1 MEKNHMKAVVY
12 TEYGDPEVLRLADI
26 EKPTPK
32 ENEVLVK
39 VYATSVT
46 TGDVN
51 LRNFVFVPQGLG
63 FMARLMVGMNKPKKT
78 VLGLEFAGEVVE
90 IGTSV
95 TRFKVGDKVFGLDS
109 KQMGSYAQYKTVAE
123 DVGITTMPA
132 NMSYEDAVAIPN
144 GALTALT
151 FLRKLGNIQKG
162 QKVLVY
168 GASGS
173 VGIAGVQIAKALG
186 AVVTGVCSTKNV
198 ELVKSAGADKVI
210 DYTQQDFTQN
220 GETYDLILDTVGK
233 APFAISKK
241 SLAPKGAYL
250 AVAGGVREMR
260 QMMGNAFRGGKKVM
274 AGTSSESQDYLIF
287 IKELVEAGKFRAIV
301 DRCYPLEEIAEAHRH
316 VDSGRKRGNIVIS
329 VSH

>member
-1 MEKNHMKAVVY
+1 MKAVVY
-12 TEYGDPEVLRLADI
+12 TEYGDPEVLRLTNI

-32 ENEVLVK
+32 ENELLVK
-39 VYATSVT
+39 VHATSVT

-63 FMARLMVGMNKPKKT
+63 LLARLMVGFNKPKKA

-90 IGTSV
+90 IGKSV

-151 FLRKLGNIQKG
+151 FLRKLGKIQKG
-162 QKVLVY
+162 QKALVY

-198 ELVKSAGADKVI
+198 ELVKSAGADNVI
-210 DYTQQDFTQN
+210 DYTQQDFTQS
-220 GETYDLILDTVGK
+220 GEVYDLILDTVAK

-274 AGTSSESQDYLIF
+274 AGTSVESQDDLIF
-287 IKELVEAGKFRAIV
+287 IRGLVEAGKFHPMI
-301 DRCYPLEEIAEAHRH
+301 DRCYPLEEIAEAHRY